1 MIFVSGLKRE
11 AKSLR
16 SMLFRDGM
24 QARFAMAADIV
35 GLITKSN
42 SSPFFIKMKEGAAAK
57 AQARK

>member
-1 MIFVSGLKRE
+1 
-11 AKSLR
+11 
-16 SMLFRDGM
+16 MLFRDGM